1 MVELLKILVIDD
13 DKVDAMALN
22 RSISKS
28 GILADVVVA
37 FSEKEA
43 IIKLESTEY
52 DLIFLDYMLS
62 ETDGISLLK
71 KIRRKGFHT
80 PVIFVTSQGDEK
92 IASQAIIS
100 GASDYIPKT
109 LITPDGVSQSIR
121 NVIKISEGN
130 KRSKEVEFALKII
143 ANQLREAQKLAKIGS
158 WELDISDNSI
168 IVSKEFLNILEID
181 HGDKMSL
188 DFFKSFIPQEDQ
200 LLFEKELDLV
210 KSNNVEVKF
219 KHKVIDEYGTVK
231 YVIEHIKYLLDEDGK
246 PNKILGT
253 IQDISEQRL
262 VELEL
267 IEAKDLAEESVRVKE
282 QFLYN
287 MSHEIRTPMNS
298 IIGFANI
305 LEDSKL
311 TKDQS
316 QSVQAIK
323 TAGDNLLVIINGIL
337 DFSKIQANKMTYE
350 KISFSLSDCV
360 HSVIELLKPKALE
373 KKLKLLVDIDS
384 NINDRLIG
392 DPTKLTQILIN
403 LIGNA
408 TKFTEKGY
416 IEVVVSLLESS
427 KSNLKLKFSVI
438 DTGIGIEPHKIDS
451 IFESFNQASNT
462 TIREYG
468 GTGLGLSITQ
478 KLVELQG
485 GIMLVK
491 SELSVG
497 SEFSFIISYE
507 QEGKDNKEGNPS
519 VVSEKGKVTPD
530 FLKSKNILLV
540 EDNDLNQ
547 LLVKKI
553 FKKWGK
559 EIDVAN
565 NGKIAIQEIQKNDY
579 DIVLMDIDMPEMDGI
594 EATKYIRQNLGEK
607 SNIPIMAL
615 TAHATLGEKKKCLD
629 LGMSDYLSKPFD
641 ANELLEK
648 IYFNT
653 IETQLDPLKAKVFKS
668 KLLNLEYLNKYAEGD
683 QNFVNEMISLFIKT
697 APKQLKIILK
707 SNDKND
713 IDTLEKEVHKL
724 KSSLGLLG
732 VDSALECVSFI
743 EKEIREDPKSGNWKA
758 ESIKLNNIIQ
768 LVLEELTTFL
778 AKLE

>member
-92 IASQAIIS
+92 IASQAIMS